1 MIEYILHQSE
11 GLIAVNKSFLQSFA
25 HCATEIHF
33 LFALKCV
40 GSLPFIE
47 LTHLVLPHC
56 GKHSRSFFMWTN
68 FCGKV
73 YAPLLSHSKSPPLAI
88 YFFFFF
94 CKLLHLLFMW
104 WVEFHRC
111 ENFQYYFLRNLEMLT
126 GHFKCFYMVFLIY

>member
-33 LFALKCV
+33 LLLALRCV
-40 GSLPFIE
+40 GPSPFIE
-47 LTHLVLPHC
+47 LTHLVLPHF
-56 GKHSRSFFMWTN
+56 GKHSRSFYMWIN

-73 YAPLLSHSKSPPLAI
+73 YALLLSHNKSPPLAV
-88 YFFFFF
+88 YLFF

-104 WVEFHRC
+104 WVEFHWG

-126 GHFKCFYMVFLIY
+126 GHFKGFYMVSLIY